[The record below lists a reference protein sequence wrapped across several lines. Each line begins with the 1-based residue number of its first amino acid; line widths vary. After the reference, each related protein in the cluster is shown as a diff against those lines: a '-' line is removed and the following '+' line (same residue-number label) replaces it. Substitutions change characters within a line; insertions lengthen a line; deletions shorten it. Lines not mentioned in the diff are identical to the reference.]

1 MKMTTYIII
10 GAAILIASGI
20 FVACNPKS
28 ESKEN
33 TTVAQSEEKTEQKE
47 NPFDG
52 LREMALYVTAEQL
65 GIETPEGET
74 KVYGIVMDWDLGDRI
89 ATVSAYETGDA
100 SMYLSSGGGVIGGG
114 QHENVRQAVSPYIQ
128 LGQEFLSKSEQTKST
143 PLPDKGCVRFYF
155 LTNNGTYYAQETLK
169 NIENEN
175 SDWLK
180 LFEEANKVLT
190 ELRLTSE
197 QK

>member
-1 MKMTTYIII
+1 MRMTTYIFI
-10 GAAILIASGI
+10 GAAILVASGF
-20 FVACNPKS
+20 FVACKPKS

-33 TTVAQSEEKTEQKE
+33 TNVAHSEKKTEQQE
-47 NPFDG
+47 NPFEG
-52 LREMALYVTAEQL
+52 LRDMALNVPPEQL
-65 GIETPEGET
+65 GIEITEGET
-74 KVYGIVMDWDLGDRI
+74 KVYGIVMDWDLGDGI

-128 LGQEFLSKSEQTKST
+128 LGQEFLCKSEQTEST

-155 LTNNGTYYAQETLK
+155 LTNNGTYYAQETMK